1 MGCHPCGTNE
11 AIAAGEHCIIDQGWI
26 WYYIAR
32 SPTASPVLLPSS
44 PSISSFLVSYQIPQ
58 SFDLVL
64 FLRYEFSLFLNY
76 VHSFPGQVQWIQSTI
91 ASLSAAPL
99 KQQVTTPFFS
109 IVLTLWGLMRC

>member
-58 SFDLVL
+58 SFV
-64 FLRYEFSLFLNY
+64 RYEFDDFL
-76 VHSFPGQVQWIQSTI
+76 VCRQ
-91 ASLSAAPL
+91 PL
-99 KQQVTTPFFS
+99 LVP
-109 IVLTLWGLMRC
+109 